1 MVQSTSPNQWTCFC
15 MIRTSVMKELMKV
28 RLKAP
33 VDDKYRLN
41 YHSYHDNN
49 TIDCSRDCSVKGVI
63 F

>member
-1 MVQSTSPNQWTCFC
+1 
-15 MIRTSVMKELMKV
+15 MKELMKV

-63 F
+63 L